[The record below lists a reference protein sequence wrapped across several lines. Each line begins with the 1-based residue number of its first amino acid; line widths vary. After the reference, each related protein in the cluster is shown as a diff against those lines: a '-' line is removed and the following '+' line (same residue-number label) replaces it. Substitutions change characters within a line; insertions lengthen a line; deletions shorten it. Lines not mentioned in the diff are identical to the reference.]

1 MALAHNNINMATT
14 KNLQDDELREH
25 HQQTNNDNESHTQ
38 RKILRLF
45 LYICIYR
52 LVNAYIIRTQFDP
65 DEYWQT
71 LEPAYCLVFGSASNN
86 EETAIDNNEYDE
98 NNLNDYG
105 CALTWEWTRRWTPDN
120 QSTYTSTSTTAP
132 DESAIMM
139 QSTISTSIH
148 NMIQQALHGPV
159 RSYIS
164 ILPTYWYYLAC
175 RTLFNWAYY
184 DDDINHHEEMKID
197 NDNNEPI
204 NNNTLTRNYKQLQI
218 YIKQSI
224 HQYSTY
230 IISKGPVYLHAMLI
244 AAPTD
249 LCVWLIATRLNNLQY
264 NNNPSTATTAK
275 HNSIQRDNISYWN
288 QSSWP
293 TWAILCSITSWFH
306 GYALIRTYANSVET
320 VCLLAGIAL
329 LGQVCVILYIT
340 FSAFTFYF
348 INLYWPTTH
357 LTQKGLNILCFVKI
371 GTI

>member
-1 MALAHNNINMATT
+1 MATT
-14 KNLQDDELREH
+14 KNLQDDELRAH

-52 LVNAYIIRTQFDP
+52 LINAYIIRTQFDP

-71 LEPAYCLVFGSASNN
+71 LEPAYCLVFGSTPPPSPSSLVTMDEDHINN
-86 EETAIDNNEYDE
+86 EHSLNEE
-98 NNLNDYG
+98 MNSYG
-105 CALTWEWTRRWTPDN
+105 CALTWEWTRRWTPDD
-120 QSTYTSTSTTAP
+120 QPTHTSTAS
-132 DESAIMM
+132 SAIMM

-175 RTLFNWAYY
+175 RTLFNWAYC
-184 DDDINHHEEMKID
+184 DDDINHNEEIID

-204 NNNTLTRNYKQLQI
+204 NNNTLTRNYKQLQT

-275 HNSIQRDNISYWN
+275 HNSMQRDNISYWN

-320 VCLLAGIAL
+320 VCLLVGIAL
-329 LGQVCVILYIT
+329 LGQVCHHIV
-340 FSAFTFYF
+340 
-348 INLYWPTTH
+348 H
-357 LTQKGLNILCFVKI
+357 NILCLYILLYQSLLANNTSHTKRMEHLVLCENI